1 MSPWA
6 TKCDASCAANG
17 AILRNAGKE
26 GKMIYASY
34 FFQLADDSAALMGVQ
49 RGAAALR
56 ASTEFRQLVCSG
68 DLPQDMIGA
77 DTPLCSVAYKYMF
90 HACCVPKLHQD
101 SY

>member
-1 MSPWA
+1 
-6 TKCDASCAANG
+6 
-17 AILRNAGKE
+17 
-26 GKMIYASY
+26 MIYASY
-34 FFQLADDSAALMGVQ
+34 FFQLVDDSAALMGVQ

-90 HACCVPKLHQD
+90 HACRVPKLHQD